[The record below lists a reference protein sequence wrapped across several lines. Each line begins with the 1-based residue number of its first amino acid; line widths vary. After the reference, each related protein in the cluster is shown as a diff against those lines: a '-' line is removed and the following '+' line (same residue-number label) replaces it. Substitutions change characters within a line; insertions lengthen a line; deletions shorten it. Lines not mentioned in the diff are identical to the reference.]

1 MGKGHSK
8 APSQRQLRVGEEVR
22 HMLAWILE
30 RGEIHDPGLAGVVVT
45 ITEVRISPDLRNAT
59 AYVMPLGGVDIP
71 VVLEAINRAA
81 PFLRRLLG
89 RKIKLKRLPNLYFEA
104 DQSFKEAEHIDNL
117 LKTPIVAR
125 DLESDNINTKEGN
138 GGDGA

>member
-1 MGKGHSK
+1 MVKGHAK
-8 APSQRQLRVGEEVR
+8 APSQRQLRVGEEIR

-59 AYVMPLGGVDIP
+59 AYIMPLGGENIP

-89 RKIKLKRLPNLYFEA
+89 NKIKLRRLPNLHFEA
-104 DQSFKEAEHIDNL
+104 DSTFKEAENIDNL
-117 LKTPIVAR
+117 LKTPLVAR
-125 DLESDNINTKEGN
+125 DIEAYNTKAIK
-138 GGDGA
+138 GDGSDGA